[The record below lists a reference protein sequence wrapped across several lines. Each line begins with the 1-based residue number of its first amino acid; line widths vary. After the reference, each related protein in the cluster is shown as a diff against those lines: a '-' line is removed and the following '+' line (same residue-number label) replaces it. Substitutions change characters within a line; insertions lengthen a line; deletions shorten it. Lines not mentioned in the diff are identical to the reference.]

1 MGVLYKAYTWY
12 QGKID
17 QTTCD
22 VEFSKRFLSY
32 VVDWGLGGIFTGLP
46 AVLTYGAVTGKSDMF
61 SDLYVFQALGFDK
74 SWAYVAG
81 NGTILFA
88 LFYYIYIPWK
98 VYPGQTLGKRLM
110 GFRILKTDGNAV
122 DLKTLILRQFV
133 GLMLLE
139 SIALVVSNY
148 LSQLVTLTF
157 MVYVDD
163 VWSVI
168 GSILFVLSTMLVAGT
183 PSHRAIHDYI
193 AKTKLELYDKNK
205 EIKKEEE
212 TSVKEQVN
220 REKKHRQTKQQGKK
234 MANRLP
240 KKKSSSHI

>member
-1 MGVLYKAYTWY
+1 
-12 QGKID
+12 
-17 QTTCD
+17 
-22 VEFSKRFLSY
+22 
-32 VVDWGLGGIFTGLP
+32 
-46 AVLTYGAVTGKSDMF
+46 
-61 SDLYVFQALGFDK
+61 
-74 SWAYVAG
+74 
-81 NGTILFA
+81 
-88 LFYYIYIPWK
+88 
-98 VYPGQTLGKRLM
+98 M

-212 TSVKEQVN
+212 ASVKEQVN

-240 KKKSSSHI
+240 KKKVALIYKKINNY

>member
-1 MGVLYKAYTWY
+1 MVSR
-12 QGKID
+12 KID

-74 SWAYVAG
+74 SYVAG
-81 NGTILFA
+81 IGTIYLHCFI
-88 LFYYIYIPWK
+88 IYIFHGK
-98 VYPGQTLGKRLM
+98 YIQSQTLGKAFD
-110 GFRILKTDGNAV
+110 GVSRILKTDGNAV
-122 DLKTLILRQFV
+122 DLKTLILRQFC

-168 GSILFVLSTMLVAGT
+168 GSIICSFNDA
-183 PSHRAIHDYI
+183 
-193 AKTKLELYDKNK
+193 
-205 EIKKEEE
+205 
-212 TSVKEQVN
+212 
-220 REKKHRQTKQQGKK
+220 
-234 MANRLP
+234 
-240 KKKSSSHI
+240 SS